1 MYSQRFFFSGPRR
14 SLKVLEFGYFPRR
27 APIRH
32 GGEGGGRPTAGEAR
46 VPQPRGAAAAAGQA
60 TGGARLRRGRWEPR
74 PRLQARGRKPAGVAR
89 ASGPGT
95 TVSAQAAP
103 ASAVFF
109 PAFIRQ
115 CKPSQARMEAWSARF
130 AEFPSPR
137 ASGGASRLKGWAL
150 ASAKS
155 HTGLF
160 GFNKLEAGAVA
171 TGLRARAQRCQPS
184 RPRLG
189 ALAAPLV
196 PVVSA
201 QCCLGLF
208 RSLRR
213 ERLTPTFSLNSSVL
227 LN

>member
-1 MYSQRFFFSGPRR
+1 M
-14 SLKVLEFGYFPRR
+14 KVLEFGYFPRR

-74 PRLQARGRKPAGVAR
+74 PRLQARGRKPAVVAR

-137 ASGGASRLKGWAL
+137 ASRGASR
-150 ASAKS
+150 

-227 LN
+227 LNQAHMFFCDALLPCPLSTATLL